1 MHILDSSVA
10 RRMRAVSFGVV
21 ASALTAPG
29 IALAQNASG
38 IPEVIV
44 TAERRE
50 ASLQTVPVAV
60 SALDAGMLQD
70 RQITEYQDL
79 QSFVPSL
86 KMTNNITSPTNLSPS
101 LRGSLQQDASLIVAE
116 SPFGIYV
123 DDVYIARLNGNNI
136 TLNDIERV
144 EVLRGPQGTLYGRN
158 TLQGA
163 IKFVS
168 RTPGEDSWLNASA
181 GYGNYDQYLINASGG
196 GPLGGGFAGSLAGQ
210 FNNKDGQ
217 FNNSVT
223 GQDTDHQ
230 RNAAFRG
237 KLRYMG
243 IENADIVF
251 SLAYSDSQNDSLQLI
266 PATTPGVPDVSQFES
281 DDLVPTLGDYTVGT
295 PTFANPGPA
304 PITANPESD
313 TQQTIASLNAS
324 YDFGA
329 FTVRSITAYV
339 DTQDFFSTDFSGSG
353 GIVGASDID
362 NQQFSEELQVQGSAL
377 GDRLNYLAGLYYFNE
392 TGKQDFGWYFFVPTS
407 TSQIA
412 ADTDSYAAFGQV
424 DYKITDALKATL
436 GLRWVR
442 DEKSFSID
450 QQITPAVQQF
460 NGPPFFLSTLL
471 ICNNPLE
478 PAQPAFPTDP
488 RPTACSDPA
497 FGTGA
502 GSGLLNRVALDNTYT
517 ETTPRFGLDYTFQ
530 PVGVLDSALGYVSAA
545 RGFKS
550 GGYNGIAIF
559 NLGDARTAYK
569 PESNWTY
576 EAGVKLDAYDRKVRL
591 NMAYYWADIS
601 DLTSN
606 ATVGFSFPVR
616 NVGDAEVH
624 GLELELT
631 AAPTE
636 NFTVYW
642 NAAFQ
647 HGAYGTLDPGSAPA
661 KAATKYLV
669 GPRVPQV
676 PAYAFTLGFDY
687 GVPVPLGFAE
697 GRFRFGMDWFKTDD
711 YVTSATNDFVASP
724 YDRLNGFIGL
734 DIGDNWDV
742 RFAVK
747 NIADSYDLTSGSRST
762 TFERNEV
769 GDIVVNPGGLGA
781 FIALPPREIMFT
793 VNYRK

>member
-1 MHILDSSVA
+1 MHFPDSSVA
-10 RRMRAVSFGVV
+10 RRMRAVSFGLAVSV
-21 ASALTAPG
+21 LAAPG
-29 IALAQNASG
+29 IGLAQNASG
-38 IPEVIV
+38 LPEVIV

-60 SALDAGMLQD
+60 SALSGDMLKD

-123 DDVYIARLNGNNI
+123 DDVYVARLNGNNI

-181 GYGNYDQYLINASGG
+181 GVGNYDQYLINASGG

-210 FNNKDGQ
+210 YNNKDGQ
-217 FNNSVT
+217 FSNVAT
-223 GQDTDHQ
+223 GEETDHQ

-251 SLAYSDSQNDSLQLI
+251 SLAYSDSQNDSLQLV
-266 PATTPGVPDVSQFES
+266 PATTPGVPGNAQFTS
-281 DDLVPTLGDYTVGT
+281 DDLVPTFGNYIVGT
-295 PTFANPGPA
+295 PTLASPA
-304 PITANPESD
+304 PPPITANPESD
-313 TQQTIASLNAS
+313 TQQTIASLNMS

-339 DTQDFFSTDFSGSG
+339 DTQDFFSTDFSGVG
-353 GIVGASDID
+353 GIIGASDID
-362 NQQFSEELQVQGSAL
+362 NQQFSEELQIQGTAF
-377 GDRLNYLAGLYYFNE
+377 GDRLNYVAGLYYFNE
-392 TGKQDFGWYFFVPTS
+392 KGDQDFGWNFFGPVS

-412 ADTDSYAAFGQV
+412 ADTDSYAVFGQAGF
-424 DYKITDALKATL
+424 KITDALKATL
-436 GLRWVR
+436 GVRWVR

-450 QQITPAVQQF
+450 QQLTAEALDPDYPLAF
-460 NGPPFFLSTLL
+460 LL
-471 ICNNPLE
+471 IPSLTNVTLE
-478 PAQPAFPTDP
+478 ND
-488 RPTACSDPA
+488 
-497 FGTGA
+497 
-502 GSGLLNRVALDNTYT
+502 YT
-517 ETTPRFGLDYTFQ
+517 ETTPKFGLDYTFE

-559 NLGDARTAYK
+559 NLADAQTAYG

-576 EAGVKLDAYDRKVRL
+576 EAGMKLDAYDRRIRL
-591 NMAYYWADIS
+591 NAAYFWADIS

-606 ATVGFSFPVR
+606 ATVGFSFPVT
-616 NVGDAEVH
+616 NVGDAAVH

-631 AAPTE
+631 TAPTE
-636 NFTVYW
+636 NLQIYW
-642 NAAFQ
+642 NAVFQ
-647 HGAYGTLDPGSAPA
+647 HGSYGTLDPTSAPA
-661 KAATKYLV
+661 QAFAKWGV
-669 GPRVPQV
+669 GPRVPQL
-676 PAYAFTLGFDY
+676 PSYAFTLGFDY
-687 GVPVPLGFAE
+687 GVDVPLGDIG
-697 GRFRFGMDWFKTDD
+697 GRLRIGMDWFKTND

-747 NIADSYDLTSGSRST
+747 NISDAYDLTSGSRAT
-762 TFERNEV
+762 
-769 GDIVVNPGGLGA
+769 PGAGLGG
-781 FIALPPREIMFT
+781 FIALPPREMMFT
-793 VNYRK
+793 VNYRM

>member
-1 MHILDSSVA
+1 MHFLDSSVA
-10 RRMRAVSFGVV
+10 RRMRAVSFGLAVSV
-21 ASALTAPG
+21 LAAPG
-29 IALAQNASG
+29 MALGADASG
-38 IPEVIV
+38 IPEIIV

-60 SALDAGMLQD
+60 SALSGEMLKD

-123 DDVYIARLNGNNI
+123 DDVYVARLNGNNI

-168 RTPGEDSWLNASA
+168 RTPGEDAWLNASA
-181 GYGNYDQYLINASGG
+181 GIGNYDQYLINASGG

-210 FNNKDGQ
+210 YNNKDGQ
-217 FNNSVT
+217 FNNVAT

-230 RNAAFRG
+230 SNAAFRG

-243 IENADIVF
+243 LENADIVF
-251 SLAYSDSQNDSLQLI
+251 SLAYSDSQNDSLQLV
-266 PATTPGVPDVSQFES
+266 PATTPNVPFNAQFTS
-281 DDLVPTLGDYTVGT
+281 NDLVPTFGNYTVGT
-295 PTFANPGPA
+295 PTLADPRPA
-304 PITANPESD
+304 PIKANPESD

-339 DTQDFFSTDFSGSG
+339 DTQDFFSTDFSGTGS
-353 GIVGASDID
+353 IIGASDID
-362 NQQFSEELQVQGSAL
+362 NQQFSEELQIQGSAFN
-377 GDRLNYLAGLYYFNE
+377 DRLNYLAGLYYFNE
-392 TGKQDFGWYFFVPTS
+392 TGDQDFGWIFFFTPIS
-407 TSQIA
+407 TTQIA
-412 ADTDSYAAFGQV
+412 ADTDSYAVFGQA
-424 DYKITDALKATL
+424 DFKITDGLKATL
-436 GLRWVR
+436 GVRWVR
-442 DEKSFSID
+442 DEKSFRID
-450 QQITPAVQQF
+450 QQLTPEVLDP
-460 NGPPFFLSTLL
+460 GYPFGF
-471 ICNNPLE
+471 
-478 PAQPAFPTDP
+478 
-488 RPTACSDPA
+488 
-497 FGTGA
+497 
-502 GSGLLNRVALDNTYT
+502 LLNPALTNVTPPDKTYT
-517 ETTPRFGLDYTFQ
+517 ETTPKFGLDYSFGQ
-530 PVGVLDSALGYVSAA
+530 AGVLDSSLVYVSAA

-550 GGYNGIAIF
+550 GGYNGINIF
-559 NLGDARTAYK
+559 NLGVAQTVYG

-576 EAGVKLDAYDRKVRL
+576 EAGVKLDAYDRRIRL
-591 NMAYYWADIS
+591 NAAYYWAEIS

-606 ATVGFSFPVR
+606 ATVGFSFPVT
-616 NVGDAEVH
+616 NVGDASVH

-631 AAPTE
+631 TAPTD
-636 NFTVYW
+636 NLQIYW

-647 HGAYGTLDPGSAPA
+647 HGSYKNLDPTSAPA
-661 KAATKYLV
+661 QAINDFGVA
-669 GPRVPQV
+669 GRVPQL
-676 PAYAFTLGFDY
+676 PSYAFTLGFDY
-687 GVPVPLGFAE
+687 GVPVPLGIAE
-697 GRFRFGMDWFKTDD
+697 GRFRIGMDWFKTND

-747 NIADSYDLTSGSRST
+747 NIADSYDITSGSRATPTS
-762 TFERNEV
+762 
-769 GDIVVNPGGLGA
+769 GLGG
-781 FIALPPREIMFT
+781 FIPLPPREMMFT
-793 VNYRK
+793 VNYRM